1 MPLSRNNRRLIAATA
16 VLVPVAAVGAVTA
29 DYVGEGRDLQTRAAL
44 VTGGNP
50 SAGQAKFIAYGC
62 GSCHSLKNVR
72 NAVGMVGPRL
82 DGVALRAMIAGKLA
96 NNPGNLQHWIR
107 DPQAVSPGTA
117 MPDLNVGERDA
128 RDIAAFLY
136 TRT

>member
-29 DYVGEGRDLQTRAAL
+29 DYVDEGRDLQTRAAL

>member
-117 MPDLNVGERDA
+117 MPDLNVGERD
-128 RDIAAFLY
+128 R
-136 TRT
+136 RSC

>member
-1 MPLSRNNRRLIAATA
+1 MPLSRNNRRLAVAAA
-16 VLVPVAAVGAVTA
+16 VLVPVAAAGAVTA
-29 DYVGEGRDLQTRAAL
+29 DYMDESRDLTMRAAL
-44 VTGGNP
+44 VTGGDP
-50 SAGQAKFIAYGC
+50 AAGQAKFIGYGC

-72 NAVGMVGPRL
+72 HAVGMVGPRL

-117 MPDLNVGERDA
+117 MPDLDVGERDA

-136 TRT
+136 TRS

>member
-1 MPLSRNNRRLIAATA
+1 MPLSRNNRRLAAAAA
-16 VLVPVAAVGAVTA
+16 VLVPVAAAGAVTA
-29 DYVGEGRDLQTRAAL
+29 DYVDESHELQTRAAL
-44 VTGGNP
+44 VTGGDP
-50 SAGQAKFIAYGC
+50 TAGQAKFIAYGC

-72 NAVGMVGPRL
+72 HAVGMVGPRL

-136 TRT
+136 TRS